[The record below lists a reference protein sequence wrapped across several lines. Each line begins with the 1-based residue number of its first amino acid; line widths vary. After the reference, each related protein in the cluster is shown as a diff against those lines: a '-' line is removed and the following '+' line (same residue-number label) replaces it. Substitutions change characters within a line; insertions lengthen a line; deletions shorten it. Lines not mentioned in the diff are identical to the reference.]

1 MNHGKLLTHTKTERE
16 QKMSNN
22 DNYHQLT
29 RTFQRLSRFSHL
41 SAIASWDMFTMMPPG
56 GSKVR
61 GEALAELSVLEH
73 QLLTDPKVAT
83 WIAAAEQ
90 EDLNDV
96 EQANLRE
103 MSRLHHQASLL
114 PESLVEAKS
123 LAGSRCEHAWR
134 SQRPANDWEGFSE
147 NLKEVVKY
155 SREEARLR
163 ADAKGCS
170 PYDALLDIFEP
181 EMTSAQLDVLFSD
194 VKNWLPDLLSK
205 AVAKQSQQTLIAPVG
220 PFPTAV
226 QRELGLETMAQ
237 LGFDFTAGRLDI
249 SAHPFCGGVPEDV
262 RITTRYD
269 ENELLSALFG
279 VIHETGH
286 ARYEQNLPRN
296 WSGQP
301 IALARSTAIH
311 ESQSLFFEMQLGRS
325 KAFLTRLIPAVT
337 RHFGD
342 QAAFEESNFIAWN
355 QQVKPGFIRV
365 DADEVSYPAHVIL
378 RYEIERALINGDI
391 EVDDIP
397 ALWNEKM
404 QAWLGLSTVGD
415 YRNGCMQD
423 IHWTDGGFGYFPSY
437 TLGAMYAAQ
446 LFSAAHRALPDLNQH
461 IAQGEFSALFEWLRQ
476 NIWQHGSRFTTEQLI
491 TQATGEPL
499 SSRYFRAHL
508 EARYL

>member
-1 MNHGKLLTHTKTERE
+1 MWI
-16 QKMSNN
+16 
-22 DNYHQLT
+22 
-29 RTFQRLSRFSHL
+29 
-41 SAIASWDMFTMMPPG
+41 SAAQ
-56 GSKVR
+56 
-61 GEALAELSVLEH
+61 H
-73 QLLTDPKVAT
+73 
-83 WIAAAEQ
+83 

-163 ADAKGCS
+163 AEAKGCS

-181 EMTSAQLDVLFSD
+181 GVTSAQLDNLFAD
-194 VKNWLPDLLSK
+194 VKTWLPDLLNK
-205 AVAKQSQQTLIAPVG
+205 VVAKQSQQSLIAPVG

-337 RHFGD
+337 HYFGD

-404 QAWLGLSTVGD
+404 QAWLGLSTIGN

-446 LFSAAHRALPDLNQH
+446 LFSAANHALPDLNQS
-461 IAQGEFSALFEWLRQ
+461 IAQGEFGPLFDWLRQ

>member
-1 MNHGKLLTHTKTERE
+1 MEK
-16 QKMSNN
+16 SSA
-22 DNYHQLT
+22 YHDVT
-29 RTFQRLSRFSHL
+29 RIFLRLSRFSHL

-56 GSKVR
+56 GSAAR
-61 GEALAELSVLEH
+61 GAALAELSVLEH
-73 QLLTDPKVAT
+73 QILTEPKVAQ
-83 WIAAAEQ
+83 WLAAAAQ

-103 MSRLHHQASLL
+103 MTRLHTQAALL

-134 SQRPANDWEGFSE
+134 SQRPANDWQGFSA
-147 NLKEVVKY
+147 NLKEVVKL

-163 ADAKGCS
+163 AQVKGGT
-170 PYDALLDIFEP
+170 PYDALLDIYEP
-181 EMTSAQLDVLFSD
+181 EMTSAQLDGLFADLKS
-194 VKNWLPDLLSK
+194 WLPDLLSRV
-205 AVAKQSQQTLIAPVG
+205 VARQSQQSLIAPVG

-226 QRELGLETMAQ
+226 QRELGLETMSV
-237 LGFDFTAGRLDI
+237 LGFDFNAGRLDI

-296 WSGQP
+296 GLGQP
-301 IALARSTAIH
+301 VALARSTAIH
-311 ESQSLFFEMQLGRS
+311 ESQSLFFEMQVGRS
-325 KAFLTRLIPAVT
+325 NAFLRQLLPAVK
-337 RHFGD
+337 RYFGD
-342 QAAFEESNFIAWN
+342 QAAFEEQNFIAWN
-355 QQVKPGFIRV
+355 QRVKPGFIRV

-397 ALWNEKM
+397 ALWDEKM
-404 QAWLGLSTVGD
+404 QAWLGLSTKGN
-415 YRNGCMQD
+415 YRDGCMQD

-446 LFSAAHRALPDLNQH
+446 LFSAANRALPGISQQ
-461 IAQGEFSALFEWLRQ
+461 IAGGDFSALFDWLRQ
-476 NIWQHGSRFTTEQLI
+476 NIWQHGSRFTTAQLI
-491 TQATGEPL
+491 TQATGEAL
-499 SSRYFRAHL
+499 SSRHFRAHL
-508 EARYL
+508 ESRYL